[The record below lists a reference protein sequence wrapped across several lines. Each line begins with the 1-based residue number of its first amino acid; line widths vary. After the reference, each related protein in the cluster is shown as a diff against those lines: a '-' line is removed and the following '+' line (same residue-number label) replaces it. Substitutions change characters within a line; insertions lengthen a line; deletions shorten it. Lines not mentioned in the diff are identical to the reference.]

1 MKDGYFYIKFL
12 FLKVSRSLYLLSI
25 YIICQ
30 INAYSQK
37 SDISVH
43 DPVMIRQDSIYYL
56 FCTGR
61 GIKIFSSSDMKN
73 WKEEK
78 PVFSDAPSW
87 AVEAIPCFKNHIWA
101 PDISFYK
108 GKYYLYYSVSAFGKN
123 TSCIGLAINN
133 TLHPDDP
140 EYKWEDFGKIIQ
152 SIPGRDLWNAID
164 PNLAFDENGVP
175 WLVFGS
181 FWAGMKLVKLSN
193 DLTAVAQPE
202 EWYTIAKRS
211 RDYDTDDMDP
221 GEGAIEA
228 PFIFN
233 KNGYFYLFV
242 SYDYCCRG
250 INSNYKIMVG
260 KSDKITGPYVD
271 KRGIKMKN
279 GGASLLLEGN
289 KRWPGVGHNSVYT
302 FDGTDYL
309 IFHGYDSEE
318 NGKPKLRIEKLSWDA
333 AGWPIIIKENE

>member
-1 MKDGYFYIKFL
+1 MKIGYFYIKFS
-12 FLKVSRSLYLLSI
+12 FLKVSRPLYILSI
-25 YIICQ
+25 YIIFQ
-30 INAYSQK
+30 INVYSQK
-37 SDISVH
+37 LDISVH
-43 DPVMIRQDSIYYL
+43 DPVMIKQDGIYYL
-56 FCTGR
+56 FCTGS
-61 GIKIFSSSDMKN
+61 GIKIFSSPDMKN
-73 WKEEK
+73 WKEEN
-78 PVFSDAPSW
+78 PVFPEAPFW
-87 AVEAIPCFKNHIWA
+87 AVEAIPGFKNHIWA

-133 TLHPDDP
+133 TLNPDDP
-140 EYKWEDFGKIIQ
+140 EYKWKDIGKVIQ
-152 SIPGRDLWNAID
+152 SVPGRDLWNAID

-175 WLVFGS
+175 WLTFGS
-181 FWAGMKLVKLSN
+181 FWAGIKLVKLTN
-193 DLTAVAQPE
+193 DLTSVAQSE

-211 RDYDTDDMDP
+211 RDYDTDDADP
-221 GEGAIEA
+221 GKGAIEA
-228 PFIFN
+228 PFIFK

-250 INSNYKIMVG
+250 INSNYKIMIG
-260 KSDKITGPYVD
+260 KSEKIIGPYVD

-279 GGASLLLEGN
+279 GGASILLEGD

-318 NGKPKLRIEKLSWDA
+318 NGKPKLRIEKLGWNDT
-333 AGWPIIIKENE
+333 GWPIIIKENE